1 MAIERLSGA
10 RLTRTKR
17 RGRDAGFT
25 LLEVLVAFVIAT
37 LAFAILARAGL
48 DGLQAADLSRR
59 YQEALA
65 RARSHLAALGNN
77 LQPSDRQG
85 DEGQGF
91 HWHIRITL
99 LSSTAIAS
107 AADGLAD
114 ANAGHATLFAVSVAE
129 SWGGSRRRSVEL
141 DTERVTGVA
150 ARSSS

>member
-1 MAIERLSGA
+1 MAIERLFGV
-10 RLTRTKR
+10 RLIMIEPR
-17 RGRDAGFT
+17 RRDAGFT

-37 LAFAILARAGL
+37 LAFAVLARAGL
-48 DGLQAADLSRR
+48 DGLQTADLSGR

-91 HWHIRITL
+91 HWHIRIVR

-129 SWGGSRRRSVEL
+129 SWGGSRRRSIEL

-150 ARSSS
+150 PRSQS